1 MIINSLTILV
11 VVGVC
16 AAIYFAFKL
25 GLEVGYDRGIVD
37 GRRAL
42 RKQFEQVG
50 R

>member
-1 MIINSLTILV
+1 MTINSLTILTV
-11 VVGVC
+11 IGVC
-16 AAIYFAFKL
+16 LAIYTAFRV
-25 GLEVGYDRGIVD
+25 GQESGYDRGVVD